1 MEPLPLNQRL
11 HRIGWHIVRARH
23 LLDLWFYFEGQDSQ
37 DQIIETMDEYNAFFL
52 LTPHAYFV
60 AYVIYMAGV
69 FDKTTG
75 TISFLHL
82 VPEMK
87 REGQLKEEDAKDV
100 DALLDKAEPIAEKVR
115 TLRHKAFAHRSARI
129 SYADVFKMA
138 GVTPP
143 ELHHLTDVALEIA
156 NCLLLARGLSLK
168 HFSEFPREAAERMM
182 KALAE
187 KRP

>member
-1 MEPLPLNQRL
+1 LNQRL
-11 HRIGWHIVRARH
+11 DRIGWHIVRARH

-37 DQIIETMDEYNAFFL
+37 DQIIETMQEYDPFFL
-52 LTPHAYFV
+52 LTPHAYLV

-69 FDKTTG
+69 FDETKG
-75 TISFLHL
+75 TISFPHL
-82 VPEMK
+82 VRDLK
-87 REGQLKEEDAKDV
+87 KTGQLKGQGAAAVDV
-100 DALLDKAEPIAEKVR
+100 LLDKAEPIAEKVR
-115 TLRHKAFAHRSARI
+115 TLRNKAFAHRDARI

-143 ELHHLTDVALEIA
+143 ELHDLTDVALKIA
-156 NCLLLARGLSLK
+156 NRLLLAHRLPVQ
-168 HFSEFPREAAERMM
+168 FFTEFPREAAERMM